1 MKWLAERDGEKK
13 RDRERDGERER
24 ENKSI
29 SIPNRIRI
37 NSSPRSVSVVN
48 MIIGTIPISY
58 DNCMTSPLTSD
69 QIFWRADWV
78 RKI

>member
-1 MKWLAERDGEKK
+1 
-13 RDRERDGERER
+13 
-24 ENKSI
+24 
-29 SIPNRIRI
+29 
-37 NSSPRSVSVVN
+37 

-78 RKI
+78 RFSFDKQENIRKYTKLNGRPPTDSDDELIEEPDEKNQKTK